1 MSEAIQKF
9 IFVLKNKKLLIFKV
23 FLTYLLSLIIFSM
36 LMFPF
41 SYLSSYLTTAV
52 AKATGNQVFL
62 KSKDIH
68 LSLIPAFGVELENV
82 ELETVQLPKMEA
94 KRIIISPSLISL
106 ITDLPK
112 MQNPQPGA
120 MPVIP
125 DVSLKLYDFLGS
137 DTEAQVNK
145 TDGKQR
151 IVIKSKNLELKQLS
165 SLDLLPIRLIGELN
179 LNLNSLVDPSFKQ
192 QPEGDIEISIAKLTI
207 PSTNIAIPNLG
218 SIPLPKL
225 SISDVRIKGRISDG
239 RLIIEQAK
247 MGKPNEKLNLELIG
261 QLTMSLVPSARGPR
275 MNWGAYSLQTV
286 FNIDSKLAN
295 DLLLEAV
302 LGKHKVKETNQKMT
316 FGIRMT
322 GRSFRSPPTT
332 RDKIDSLPKR

>member
-1 MSEAIQKF
+1 MNEAIQKF
-9 IFVLKNKKLLIFKV
+9 LFVLKNKKLLILKV
-23 FLTYLLSLIIFSM
+23 SSTYLLFFLIFTM

-41 SYLSSYLTTAV
+41 SYLSNYLTTAV

-68 LSLIPAFGVELENV
+68 LSLFPAFGVELEDV
-82 ELETVQLPKMEA
+82 ELETVQIPKVQA
-94 KRIIISPSLISL
+94 GRLIISPSLIGL

-120 MPVIP
+120 APVIP

-137 DTEAQVNK
+137 NTEAKINK
-145 TDGKQR
+145 TDGKQK
-151 IVIKSKNLELKQLS
+151 IVLSTKKLELKQLS

-179 LNLNSLVDPSFKQ
+179 LNLNSLVDTSFKQ
-192 QPEGDIEISIAKLTI
+192 QPEGDIEISISKLTI
-207 PSTNIAIPNLG
+207 PSTNIAIPGMG

-225 SISDVRIKGRISDG
+225 SVSDVRIKGRITDG

-247 MGKPNEKLNLELIG
+247 MGKPNEKLSLELIG
-261 QLTMSLVPSARGPR
+261 QLTMSVLPSPRGPR
-275 MNWGAYSLQTV
+275 VNWGAYSLQTV
-286 FNIDSKLAN
+286 FNVDSKLAN
-295 DLLLEAV
+295 DLLLEAL

-322 GRSFRSPPTT
+322 GRSFYSPPTT